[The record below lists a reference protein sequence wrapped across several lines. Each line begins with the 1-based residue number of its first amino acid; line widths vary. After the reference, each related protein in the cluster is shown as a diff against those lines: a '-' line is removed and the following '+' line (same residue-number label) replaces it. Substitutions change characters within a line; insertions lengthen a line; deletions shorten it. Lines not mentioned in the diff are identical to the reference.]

1 MAVGRLLTA
10 VVNCGYQLLW
20 SIAVGADD
28 GGYQGT
34 PMVSS
39 SSWQRGG
46 ATTAA
51 VGGGT
56 IIVAF
61 VAFVACD
68 IACDKCNIACNIAFV
83 A

>member
-1 MAVGRLLTA
+1 MA

-20 SIAVGADD
+20 SMAVGADD
-28 GGYQGT
+28 GGYRGT
-34 PMVSS
+34 PLVSLS
-39 SSWQRGG
+39 LWQRGG

-68 IACDKCNIACNIAFV
+68 IACNKCDIAYDIAFV